1 MRSGYGA
8 QMGSVFMP
16 MSVRNRMTSGLP
28 EHEKTFI
35 ARKPIMPA
43 PPARVFD
50 SKYIGS
56 YLTEPEKASIYRER
70 IQIEDAVRKLQEP
83 LRPSLEVEK
92 ASKRMFYNK
101 LSELD
106 AKLRDQLSKGLLT
119 PQQYMERTEAYRNE
133 FDTAVQRADIADL
146 QSRLASVGLPAP
158 SSTIPESPIVA
169 PRDFSLA
176 SILNPEGDLT
186 RPIRISE
193 TPIASTPAVFQGT
206 RPASQIQRPQI
217 MTRDDPRRMLND
229 LFGALEESTE
239 ERINSEMN
247 LTGGRPELEIG
258 APNVSGMVPLRTD
271 RRPLRSSRTEEELQR
286 RAIADALEL
295 QMGDWRREIRRNPE
309 LARKTI
315 REVGEFEK
323 ERRRAERTRIP
334 AGGGGMAQA
343 GRTRGILGPRSFRI
357 TPFETEA

>member
-1 MRSGYGA
+1 
-8 QMGSVFMP
+8 MGSVFMP

-56 YLTEPEKASIYRER
+56 YLSEPEKASIYRER
-70 IQIEDAVRKLQEP
+70 IQVEDAIRKLQEP

-158 SSTIPESPIVA
+158 MLALPQTPIVS
-169 PRDFSLA
+169 PRDFSLNNL
-176 SILNPEGDLT
+176 LNPEGDLT

-193 TPIASTPAVFQGT
+193 TPIASTPAVFRGT
-206 RPASQIQRPQI
+206 RPASQIERPFTI
-217 MTRDDPRRMLND
+217 SIENPRALLNQ
-229 LFGALEESTE
+229 LFGEITDPIIEEEAYSRTNV
-239 ERINSEMN
+239 I
-247 LTGGRPELEIG
+247 TGGRPELQIG
-258 APNVSGMVPLRTD
+258 APNTSGMVTVEPREPSGITIPS
-271 RRPLRSSRTEEELQR
+271 RRRGRPPTRPET
-286 RAIADALEL
+286 IA
-295 QMGDWRREIRRNPE
+295 RREQE
-309 LARKTI
+309 
-315 REVGEFEK
+315 REIDLRMGEFRSTRPRQSELSLV
-323 ERRRAERTRIP
+323 ETPEGLRVVRRR
-334 AGGGGMAQA
+334 
-343 GRTRGILGPRSFRI
+343 
-357 TPFETEA
+357 

>member
-158 SSTIPESPIVA
+158 SSTIPNTPVVA
-169 PRDFSLA
+169 PRDFS
-176 SILNPEGDLT
+176 IVEVLNPEGDLT

-193 TPIASTPAVFQGT
+193 TPIASTPAIFRGT
-206 RPASQIQRPQI
+206 RPASQIERPQI
-217 MTRDDPRRMLND
+217 IRRDDPTTMLD
-229 LFGALEESTE
+229 EYFASIAPLVEEGANLAGE
-239 ERINSEMN
+239 ERINQDFN
-247 LTGGRPELEIG
+247 LTGGRPELSIG
-258 APNVSGMVPLRTD
+258 TTTVSGMVPVPSREPSGISVARPRGTRSGLRTTP
-271 RRPLRSSRTEEELQR
+271 RIEEELQR
-286 RAIADALEL
+286 RAIADAVEME
-295 QMGDWRREIRRNPE
+295 MGDWKRELRRNPE
-309 LARKTI
+309 LARRTI
-315 REVGEFEK
+315 RDVEQFET
-323 ERRRAERTRIP
+323 ERITEQVRGRRRARV
-334 AGGGGMAQA
+334 
-343 GRTRGILGPRSFRI
+343 
-357 TPFETEA
+357 